1 MTIEVLGLLHAGV
14 RVGPTEE
21 DVARAR
27 EFYAG
32 LLGLEVDGERPEIKG
47 IPGFWNNVRDGDRS
61 QQLHIMGA
69 EGMSPAARSEKHDP
83 TRTHVAF
90 AVKDL
95 DAARSDLKARD
106 IEYWEYKSLVGT
118 ASDQIFFED
127 PFGNVIE
134 LQEG

>member
-1 MTIEVLGLLHAGV
+1 MTIEILGLMHAGV
-14 RVGPTEE
+14 RVGKSEE
-21 DVARAR
+21 DIAKAKN
-27 EFYAG
+27 FYQD

-47 IPGFWNNVRDGDRS
+47 IPGFWNNIRPGERG

-95 DAARSDLKARD
+95 DAARADLEARD
-106 IEYWEYKSLVGT
+106 IEYWEYTALVGT